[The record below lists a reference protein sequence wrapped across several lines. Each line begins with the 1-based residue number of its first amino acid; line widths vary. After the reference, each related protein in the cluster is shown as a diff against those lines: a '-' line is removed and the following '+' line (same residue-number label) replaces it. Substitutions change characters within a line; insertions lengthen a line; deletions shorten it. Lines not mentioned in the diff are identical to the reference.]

1 MNTYEWNCRIVDAY
15 PTHTDANG
23 ITESQVVYNV
33 HWRILGSDENG
44 NKTTIIGTQT
54 LDTEDLSGF
63 TAFESVTHEQ
73 MIEWTK
79 AAMGQEAVAEKE
91 SAIDGM
97 LVELA
102 APKTVTLRIEDTP
115 AE

>member
-23 ITESQVVYNV
+23 ITESKVVYNV
-33 HWRILGSDENG
+33 HWRILGQDEAG

-54 LDTEDLSGF
+54 LNTDDLSGF

-79 AAMGQEAVAEKE
+79 AAMGEELLSEKE
-91 SAIDGM
+91 AAIDAM
-97 LVELA
+97 LVEVA
-102 APKTVTLRIEDTP
+102 APKSVTMVISDP